1 MSPEEKARLI
11 IDNKLKEAGY
21 AVQDVKEFKPMA
33 ALGVVVRGW
42 QTDSGS
48 ADYMIF
54 IDKRPVGV
62 IEAKAHDKGES
73 LNSFAIRGCYQ
84 ISSLSTVSQA
94 LSTQLR

>member
-11 IDNKLKEAGY
+11 IDKKLKEAGY
-21 AVQDVKEFKPMA
+21 AVQDVKEFNPKA

-62 IEAKAHDKGES
+62 IEAKANDKGES
-73 LNSFAIRGCYQ
+73 LT
-84 ISSLSTVSQA
+84 TVA
-94 LSTQLR
+94 E